1 MDLRIIYL
9 PSGGLAETHGN
20 VVRLTTPS
28 AGALAAHRLTR
39 REIQEATVAEAEVA
53 VGRKLVPGQWWL
65 HHRRREDHGDPAGPG
80 PASCSRAARV
90 TRALAASRAACMLA
104 ARRMPPAAAD
114 RP

>member
-1 MDLRIIYL
+1 MSIGEQAMDLRIIYL

-65 HHRRREDHGDPAGPG
+65 TTAGAQDHGDPAGPG
-80 PASCSRAARV
+80 PRAVADSRRGARARV
-90 TRALAASRAACMLA
+90 AACMLA
-104 ARRMPPAAAD
+104 ANA
-114 RP
+114 

>member
-1 MDLRIIYL
+1 MSVGERSMDIKIIYL

-39 REIQEATVAEAEVA
+39 REIQQATVAEAEVA

-65 HHRRREDHGDPAGPG
+65 TTAGAKTTAIPQEL
-80 PASCSRAARV
+80 V
-90 TRALAASRAACMLA
+90 LEL
-104 ARRMPPAAAD
+104 
-114 RP
+114 

>member
-39 REIQEATVAEAEVA
+39 REIQAGDRGRGRGGGWAQAGAGSVVADD
-53 VGRKLVPGQWWL
+53 G
-65 HHRRREDHGDPAGPG
+65 RREDDRDPQDL
-80 PASCSRAARV
+80 V
-90 TRALAASRAACMLA
+90 LEL
-104 ARRMPPAAAD
+104 
-114 RP
+114 